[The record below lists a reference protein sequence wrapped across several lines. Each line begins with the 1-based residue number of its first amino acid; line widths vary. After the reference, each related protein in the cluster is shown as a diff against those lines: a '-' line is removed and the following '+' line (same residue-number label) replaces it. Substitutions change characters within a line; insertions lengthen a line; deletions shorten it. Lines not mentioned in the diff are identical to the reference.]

1 MAGPLV
7 ARRPRSRIG
16 GAAAVNRVVGFA
28 RYLVLAAVVGFTALS
43 VATFVWG
50 GAKTVLLFSDLLD
63 GAWRKDYTLVK
74 LLQVIDTYLLAI
86 VQLIV
91 AFGLY
96 ELFIGDLDL
105 PDWLQIRSLDDL
117 KKSVVDVLVIFVA
130 IKGVEVLFDDSAS
143 ADRLRSV
150 GAVALLIATLTL
162 FRFVKATTGKKA
174 D

>member
-1 MAGPLV
+1 MK
-7 ARRPRSRIG
+7 RI
-16 GAAAVNRVVGFA
+16 VGLS
-28 RYLVLAAVVGFTALS
+28 RYLVLAAVLGFALLS
-43 VATFVWG
+43 IATFIWG

-63 GAWRKDYTLVK
+63 GAWRKDFSLVK

-91 AFGLY
+91 ALGLY

-105 PDWLQIRSLDDL
+105 PDWLHIRSLDDL

-130 IKGVEVLFDDSAS
+130 IKGVEVLFDSGTS

-150 GAVALLIATLTL
+150 GAVALLIGALTMFRLVKVVSAT
-162 FRFVKATTGKKA
+162 RQS
-174 D
+174 

>member
-1 MAGPLV
+1 MK
-7 ARRPRSRIG
+7 RI
-16 GAAAVNRVVGFA
+16 VGLS
-28 RYLVLAAVVGFTALS
+28 RYLVLAAVLGFALLS
-43 VATFVWG
+43 IATFIWG

-63 GAWRKDYTLVK
+63 GAWRKDFSLVK

-91 AFGLY
+91 ALGLY

-105 PDWLQIRSLDDL
+105 PDWLHIRSLDDL

-130 IKGVEVLFDDSAS
+130 IKGVEVLFDSSSS

-150 GAVALLIATLTL
+150 GSVALLIAALTM
-162 FRFVKATTGKKA
+162 FRLVKVVSGKKPN
-174 D
+174 

>member
-1 MAGPLV
+1 V
-7 ARRPRSRIG
+7 KRI
-16 GAAAVNRVVGFA
+16 VGLS
-28 RYLVLAAVVGFTALS
+28 RYLVLAAVLGFALLS
-43 VATFVWG
+43 IATFIWG

-63 GAWRKDYTLVK
+63 GAWRKDFSLVK

-91 AFGLY
+91 ALGLY

-105 PDWLQIRSLDDL
+105 PDWLHIRSLDDL

-130 IKGVEVLFDDSAS
+130 IKGVEVLFDSGTS

-150 GAVALLIATLTL
+150 GAVALLIGALTMFRLVKVVSAT
-162 FRFVKATTGKKA
+162 RQS
-174 D
+174 

>member
-1 MAGPLV
+1 MK
-7 ARRPRSRIG
+7 RI
-16 GAAAVNRVVGFA
+16 VGLS
-28 RYLVLAAVVGFTALS
+28 RYLVLAAVLGFALLS
-43 VATFVWG
+43 IATFIWG

-63 GAWRKDYTLVK
+63 GAWRKDFSLVK

-91 AFGLY
+91 ALGLY

-105 PDWLQIRSLDDL
+105 PDWLHIRSLDDL

-130 IKGVEVLFDDSAS
+130 IKGVEVLFDSGTS

-150 GAVALLIATLTL
+150 GAVALLIGALTM
-162 FRFVKATTGKKA
+162 FRLVKVVSGKKPN
-174 D
+174 

>member
-1 MAGPLV
+1 MNRLV
-7 ARRPRSRIG
+7 G
-16 GAAAVNRVVGFA
+16 LA
-28 RYLVLAAVVGFTALS
+28 RYLVLAAVLGFAALS
-43 VATFVWG
+43 IATFVWG

-63 GAWRKDYTLVK
+63 GAWRKDYSLVK
-74 LLQVIDTYLLAI
+74 LLQVVDTYLLAV

-96 ELFIGDLDL
+96 ELFVGDLDL

-117 KKSVVDVLVIFVA
+117 KKSVIDVLVIFVA
-130 IKGVEVLFDDSAS
+130 IKGIEVLFEDSSS

-150 GAVALLIATLTL
+150 GAVALLVAALTL
-162 FRFVKATTGKKA
+162 FRFVKVTTAKKV

>member
-1 MAGPLV
+1 MK
-7 ARRPRSRIG
+7 RI
-16 GAAAVNRVVGFA
+16 VGLS
-28 RYLVLAAVVGFTALS
+28 RYLVLGAVLGFALLS
-43 VATFVWG
+43 IATFIWG

-63 GAWRKDYTLVK
+63 GAWRKDFSLVK

-91 AFGLY
+91 ALGLY

-105 PDWLQIRSLDDL
+105 PDWLHIRSLDDL

-130 IKGVEVLFDDSAS
+130 IKGVEVLFDSGTS

-150 GAVALLIATLTL
+150 GAVALLIGALTMFRLVKVVSAT
-162 FRFVKATTGKKA
+162 RQS
-174 D
+174 